1 MKLWSPRDV
10 NWAGQRMSVGVWV
23 SRQLLSGSPCFVEQP
38 GEWPGLGSERGE
50 SFLIKKNIY
59 SYVKNTFRRYLLA
72 IAILRSAIVRKLL
85 LLSLILSDFWEIYI
99 YFKLLKPVGVVVL

>member
-1 MKLWSPRDV
+1 
-10 NWAGQRMSVGVWV
+10 MSVGVWV

-85 LLSLILSDFWEIYI
+85 LLSLILSDFWEIY
-99 YFKLLKPVGVVVL
+99 FLSC